1 MKIKLITIGRF
12 HLFHLARQLH
22 KFKLLDEIYSGY
34 PKFKLKDEYGIPKYK
49 IKTYPYYKVPSHLF
63 NKYLK
68 NFSPK
73 TDQYLSN
80 LSFTTLSNKVAK
92 NINKAN
98 VLIAQ
103 SGTGFEAGRK
113 IKDLSGKFICD
124 RGSSHILTQK
134 EIIKDGCEDLNIPF
148 NEISNDTIYREIN
161 GYTEAHI
168 ISLPSTFAVNSF
180 IEKGFDPKKL
190 FLNPLGVDL
199 QRFTP
204 LPKIKSNKFQVLYV
218 GNLSVRKGIIYLLEA
233 FKKLN
238 FKNKELILI
247 GSIEHNIKEKVFKY
261 FSDNIKYLSTIK
273 NSQLNGYYSNA
284 NVTVQPSLEDGFNMV
299 IAESLACGCPVIA
312 TKNTGAPDLFNN
324 GIEGFIIKPMS
335 VESIHEKLEE
345 LANDKNLNKKMSE
358 NALLAVK
365 KIGGWNDYGNR
376 WLSKLNNLNHE

>member
-12 HLFHLARQLH
+12 YHFHLARQLY
-22 KFKLLDEIYSGY
+22 KFALLDKIYSGY
-34 PKFKLKDEYGIPKYK
+34 PKYKLKDEYGIPKNK
-49 IKTYPYYKVPSHLF
+49 IKTYPYYKLPSLFF
-63 NKYLK
+63 NKYLEK
-68 NFSPK
+68 NFPEI
-73 TDQYLSN
+73 DNYLSI
-80 LSFTTLSNKVAK
+80 LSLKKLSQKVSK
-92 NINKAN
+92 NIDEAD

-103 SGTGFEAGRK
+103 STAGLEAGKK
-113 IKDLSGKFICD
+113 IKILGGKFICD
-124 RGSSHILTQK
+124 RASTHILVQNETLK
-134 EIIKDGCEDLNIPF
+134 EAYNDLNMKF
-148 NEISNDTIYREIN
+148 NGISDDIIDREIN
-161 GYTEAHI
+161 EYNDANI
-168 ISLPSTFAVNSF
+168 ISVPSTFALNSF
-180 IEKGFDPKKL
+180 LKKGFDRKKL
-190 FLNPLGVDL
+190 FLNPFGVDL

-261 FSDNIKYLSTIK
+261 FSENIKYLSTIK
-273 NSQLNGYYSNA
+273 NSQLNVYYSNA

-312 TKNTGAPDLFNN
+312 TKNTGAPDFFNN

-358 NALLAVK
+358 NALQAVK

>member
-12 HLFHLARQLH
+12 YHFHLARQLY
-22 KFKLLDEIYSGY
+22 KFALLDKIYSGY
-34 PKFKLKDEYGIPKYK
+34 PKYKLKDEYGIPKNK
-49 IKTYPYYKVPSHLF
+49 IKTYPYYKLPSLFF
-63 NKYLK
+63 NKYLEK
-68 NFSPK
+68 NFPEI
-73 TDQYLSN
+73 DNYLSI
-80 LSFTTLSNKVAK
+80 LSLKKLSQKVSK
-92 NINKAN
+92 NIGEAD

-103 SGTGFEAGRK
+103 STAGLEAGKK
-113 IKDLSGKFICD
+113 IKILGGKFICD
-124 RGSSHILTQK
+124 RASTHILVQNETLK
-134 EIIKDGCEDLNIPF
+134 EAYNDLNMKF
-148 NEISNDTIYREIN
+148 NGISDDIIDREIN
-161 GYTEAHI
+161 EYNDANI
-168 ISLPSTFAVNSF
+168 ISVPSTFALNSF
-180 IEKGFDPKKL
+180 LKKGFDRKKL
-190 FLNPLGVDL
+190 FLNPFGVDL

-261 FSDNIKYLSTIK
+261 FSENIKYLSTIK
-273 NSQLNGYYSNA
+273 NSQLNVYYSNA

-312 TKNTGAPDLFNN
+312 TKNTGAPDFFNN

>member
-12 HLFHLARQLH
+12 YHFHLARQLY
-22 KFKLLDEIYSGY
+22 KFALLDKIYSGY
-34 PKFKLKDEYGIPKYK
+34 PKYKLKDEYGIPKNK
-49 IKTYPYYKVPSHLF
+49 IKTYPYYKLPSLFF
-63 NKYLK
+63 NKYLEK
-68 NFSPK
+68 NFPEI
-73 TDQYLSN
+73 DNYLSI
-80 LSFTTLSNKVAK
+80 LSLKKLSQKVSK
-92 NINKAN
+92 NIGEAD

-103 SGTGFEAGRK
+103 STAGLEAGKK
-113 IKDLSGKFICD
+113 IKILGGKFICD
-124 RGSSHILTQK
+124 RASTHILVQNETLK
-134 EIIKDGCEDLNIPF
+134 EAYNDLNMKF
-148 NEISNDTIYREIN
+148 NGISDDIIDREIN
-161 GYTEAHI
+161 EYNDANI
-168 ISLPSTFAVNSF
+168 ISVPSTFALNSF
-180 IEKGFDPKKL
+180 LKKGFDRKKL
-190 FLNPLGVDL
+190 FLNPFGVDL

-261 FSDNIKYLSTIK
+261 FSENIKYLSTIK
-273 NSQLNGYYSNA
+273 NSQLNVYYSNA

-312 TKNTGAPDLFNN
+312 TKNTGAPDFFNN

-358 NALLAVK
+358 NALQAVK

>member
-12 HLFHLARQLH
+12 YHFHLARQLY
-22 KFKLLDEIYSGY
+22 KFALLDKIYSGY
-34 PKFKLKDEYGIPKYK
+34 PKYKLKDEYGIPKNK
-49 IKTYPYYKVPSHLF
+49 IKTYPYYKLPSLFF
-63 NKYLK
+63 NKYLEK
-68 NFSPK
+68 NFPEI
-73 TDQYLSN
+73 DNYLSI
-80 LSFTTLSNKVAK
+80 LSLKKLSQKVSK
-92 NINKAN
+92 NIGEAD

-103 SGTGFEAGRK
+103 STAGLEAGKK
-113 IKDLSGKFICD
+113 IKILGGKFICD
-124 RGSSHILTQK
+124 RASTHILVQNETLK
-134 EIIKDGCEDLNIPF
+134 EAYNDLNMKF
-148 NEISNDTIYREIN
+148 NGISDDIIDREIN
-161 GYTEAHI
+161 EYNDANI
-168 ISLPSTFAVNSF
+168 ISVPSTFALNSF
-180 IEKGFDPKKL
+180 LKKGFDRKKL
-190 FLNPLGVDL
+190 FLNPFGVDL

-261 FSDNIKYLSTIK
+261 FSENIKYLSTIK
-273 NSQLNGYYSNA
+273 NSQLKVYYSNA

-312 TKNTGAPDLFNN
+312 TKNTGAPDFFNN

-358 NALLAVK
+358 NALQAVK

>member
-12 HLFHLARQLH
+12 YHFHLARQLY
-22 KFKLLDEIYSGY
+22 KFALLDKIYSGY
-34 PKFKLKDEYGIPKYK
+34 PKYKLKDEYGIPKNK
-49 IKTYPYYKVPSHLF
+49 IKTYPYYKLPSLFF
-63 NKYLK
+63 NKYLEK
-68 NFSPK
+68 NFPEI
-73 TDQYLSN
+73 DNYLSI
-80 LSFTTLSNKVAK
+80 LSLKKLSQKVSK
-92 NINKAN
+92 NIDEAD

-103 SGTGFEAGRK
+103 STAGLEAGKK
-113 IKDLSGKFICD
+113 IKILGGKFICD
-124 RGSSHILTQK
+124 RASTHILVQNETLK
-134 EIIKDGCEDLNIPF
+134 EAYNDLNMKF
-148 NEISNDTIYREIN
+148 NGISDDIIDREIN
-161 GYTEAHI
+161 EYNDANI
-168 ISLPSTFAVNSF
+168 ISVPSTFALNSF
-180 IEKGFDPKKL
+180 LKKGFDRKKL
-190 FLNPLGVDL
+190 FLNPFGVDL

-261 FSDNIKYLSTIK
+261 FSENIKYLSTIK
-273 NSQLNGYYSNA
+273 NSQLNVYYSNA

-312 TKNTGAPDLFNN
+312 TKNTGAPDFFNN

>member
-12 HLFHLARQLH
+12 YHFHLARQLY
-22 KFKLLDEIYSGY
+22 KFALLDKIYSGY
-34 PKFKLKDEYGIPKYK
+34 PKYKLKDEYGIPKNK
-49 IKTYPYYKVPSHLF
+49 IKTYPYYKLPSLFF
-63 NKYLK
+63 NKYLEK
-68 NFSPK
+68 NFPEI
-73 TDQYLSN
+73 DNYLSI
-80 LSFTTLSNKVAK
+80 LSLKKLSQKVSK
-92 NINKAN
+92 NIGEAD

-103 SGTGFEAGRK
+103 STAGLEAGKK
-113 IKDLSGKFICD
+113 IKILGGKFICD
-124 RGSSHILTQK
+124 RASTHILVQNETLK
-134 EIIKDGCEDLNIPF
+134 EAYNDLNMKF
-148 NEISNDTIYREIN
+148 NGISDDIIDREIN
-161 GYTEAHI
+161 EYNDANI
-168 ISLPSTFAVNSF
+168 ISVPSTFALNSF
-180 IEKGFDPKKL
+180 LKKGFDRKKL
-190 FLNPLGVDL
+190 FLNPFGVDL

-238 FKNKELILI
+238 FENKELILI

-261 FSDNIKYLSTIK
+261 FSENIKYLSTIK
-273 NSQLNGYYSNA
+273 NSQLNVYYSNA

-312 TKNTGAPDLFNN
+312 TKNTGAPDFFNN

-358 NALLAVK
+358 NALQAVK